1 MGNKMIELNKKYV
14 FHIPLYK
21 YDDNNDELIAIDMTG
36 IFDELI
42 DEFEENGYDSLY
54 MTDVNSLYKSRFF
67 SEILIS
73 IFVSTERLA
82 KDDVEFPDRIFKKWF
97 KKNNDILEQEG
108 YAYEYNNKMFI
119 EKL

>member
-1 MGNKMIELNKKYV
+1 MIELNKKYV

-21 YDDNNDELIAIDMTG
+21 YDENEELIPIEMGD

-42 DEFEENGYDSLY
+42 DAFEENGYDSLY
-54 MTDVNSLYKSRFF
+54 MTDVKAYYKNRFF
-67 SEILIS
+67 DEILIS
-73 IFVSTERLA
+73 IFISTERLA
-82 KDDVEFPDRIFKKWF
+82 KEKQEFPDRIFKKWF
-97 KKNNDILEQEG
+97 KENNDVLEQEG